1 MSGLNLRGSLS
12 GDHMR
17 GSNGDIQELCAEE
30 IAKELE
36 ILLKDSQ
43 PRYEMNER
51 EREYLFYRSG
61 SAPPIVEA
69 SLASVGGVFS
79 QNNLN
84 SAIGSDFANNGEM
97 GSLTPEEELRNY
109 YESHA
114 NPNPR
119 LLFREDWR
127 SAHRLQAV
135 SGYGGIGDRRR
146 LKLKSLEDENSK
158 SLFSSQPVLPTHE
171 EEGLEVPLQ
180 THRQQSHGSLFRQ
193 SSTDWVERGADGL
206 IGLST
211 GRLGNREKNFV
222 DLLQEDFGK
231 SKPVYTSR
239 SHSRPASRAAY
250 DEDGNR
256 VAVTELWSANSSHAS
271 ISPLTGSDMALI
283 EGLRSRSAAPCLT
296 RVQSLA
302 PQSSHAFSTA
312 EGVSISRSSTPD
324 PRFVG
329 ARSVSPC
336 PPMVG
341 GRFGLAD
348 KQNITF
354 TDTYNV
360 VSSSINE
367 TEELSAAL
375 SHLNISPNSTV
386 GMKENHQNMEHQN
399 HPVHLKSPQTEKQHH
414 SKIEDQETRAEFVQT
429 PVFTEPFLESNV
441 GPDQDNR
448 GIEDLKLPSDSS
460 VSQFEGTPM
469 QQGSGSFTPNFYAAA
484 AGRTSDFKGSTGHY
498 QNAHLTNT
506 CIPNYGM
513 SGYPINPV
521 FPSMAGSYIDPNTV
535 ADSFDDVATAT
546 AVGATSMDSRTA
558 MNGVR
563 GRSGSTADL
572 HNLYKLN
579 GQVRNGLQ
587 MPLFN
592 PINIQY
598 IQRMNE
604 YNAQMA
610 ANFSDPSMAGS
621 YLNGPYVDLLEMQKL
636 FYTQPESQYHTPYLE
651 KNGTVSSG
659 YFCNPSYH
667 LPSPY
672 TNSPISSPVL
682 PSSPVAHITPSF
694 RQIERSSRITPNTRS
709 SVGGAVGLWRSESGS
724 DIEEKYGSSLLEEF
738 KTTKIRSFQLSEIVG
753 HVLEFSADQYG
764 SRFIQQ
770 KLETASLEEKNMVF
784 QEIFPE
790 ALSLMTDVFG
800 NYVIQ
805 KFFEHGTSKQRRA
818 LANQLSGHVLVLSLQ
833 MYGCRVIQK
842 AIEVVDV
849 DQQEKLVVELDGHV
863 MRCVRDQNGNHVIQ
877 KCIECIP
884 QDRIKFIISSFF
896 GQVVP
901 LSTHPYGCRVIQR
914 VLEHYTDERTQHTMM
929 EEILQSACTLAQDQY
944 GNYVVQHVLE
954 HGRPHERCAVIKKL
968 AGQIVKMSQQ
978 KFASNVVEKCL
989 AFGGPADRQILINEM
1004 LGSTDENEPLQAMM
1018 KDQYA
1023 NYVVQKVLEICSDQQ
1038 RELILSRIKVH
1049 LSALKKYTYGK
1060 HIVARVEKLVA
1071 AGEKRAGTKY
1081 MYLS

>member
-17 GSNGDIQELCAEE
+17 GSNGGIQEPYAEE

-36 ILLKDSQ
+36 TLLKDSQ
-43 PRYEMNER
+43 PHYETNES
-51 EREYLFYRSG
+51 ERGYLFYRSG
-61 SAPPIVEA
+61 SAPPTVEG
-69 SLASVGGVFS
+69 SLASVGGLLS
-79 QNNLN
+79 ESNSN
-84 SAIGSDFANNGEM
+84 SALGLDFGNNREIGG
-97 GSLTPEEELRNY
+97 LIPEKEPRNY
-109 YESHA
+109 YDSHV
-114 NPNPR
+114 NRSPK
-119 LLFREDWR
+119 LLSREDWR

-135 SGYGGIGDRRR
+135 SGYGGIGDSRR
-146 LKLKSLEDENSK
+146 LKLKSPDDENSK
-158 SLFSSQPVLPTHE
+158 SLFSSQPVLPIHK

-180 THRQQSHGSLFRQ
+180 THRQQSHGSFFRQ
-193 SSTDWVERGADGL
+193 SSTDWAEAGADGL
-206 IGLST
+206 IGWST
-211 GRLGNREKNFV
+211 ERLGSRQKNIV
-222 DLLQEDFGK
+222 DLLQEDFGR

-239 SHSRPASRAAY
+239 SHSRPPSRDAY

-256 VAVTELWSANSSHAS
+256 VGVTEARLANLCNAP
-271 ISPLTGSDMALI
+271 ISPLTGLDMTLG
-283 EGLRSRSAAPCLT
+283 EGLRSRSAAPRLT

-302 PQSSHAFSTA
+302 PQSLHAFSLA
-312 EGVSISRSSTPD
+312 EGAPISRSHTPD
-324 PRFVG
+324 PHFVG
-329 ARSVSPC
+329 GRSVSPC
-336 PPMVG
+336 PPMMG
-341 GRFGLAD
+341 GRFGMVD
-348 KQNITF
+348 EQNLTF
-354 TDTYNV
+354 ADTYNV

-367 TEELSAAL
+367 TEELSSAL
-375 SHLNISPNSTV
+375 SCLNISSNRTV
-386 GMKENHQNMEHQN
+386 DTEENHQNLEHQN
-399 HPVHLKSPQTEKQHH
+399 HPLHLKSSQNENQQYP
-414 SKIEDQETRAEFVQT
+414 KIEDQETQAQN
-429 PVFTEPFLESNV
+429 PVFTEHFQESFV
-441 GPDQDNR
+441 DLDQDNR
-448 GIEDLKLPSDSS
+448 GIGDLKLPSDFS
-460 VSQFEGTPM
+460 VSQIESTPM
-469 QQGSGSFTPNFYAAA
+469 QQRSGSFTPNSYAAA
-484 AGRTSDFKGSTGHY
+484 AGCTSDFRGSTGHY
-498 QNAHLTNT
+498 QNAHLTDAS
-506 CIPNYGM
+506 IPNYGM
-513 SGYPINPV
+513 SGYPINPA
-521 FPSMAGSYIDPNTV
+521 FPSMAGSYIDPITV
-535 ADSFDDVATAT
+535 SDSFDDVATAT
-546 AVGATSMDSRTA
+546 TVSAAI
-558 MNGVR
+558 NGVYG
-563 GRSGSTADL
+563 GRSGNTADL
-572 HNLYKLN
+572 HNLFKLN
-579 GQVRNGLQ
+579 GQVGNGHQ

-592 PINIQY
+592 PISIQY
-598 IQRMNE
+598 LQRMNE
-604 YNAQMA
+604 YHAQMSA
-610 ANFSDPSMAGS
+610 SFPDPSMAGS
-621 YLNGPYVDLLEMQKL
+621 YINGSYVDLLEMQKL
-636 FYTQPESQYHTPYLE
+636 LYTQPKSQYCMPYLE
-651 KNGTVSSG
+651 KNGTVNSG

-667 LPSPY
+667 VASPY

-694 RQIERSSRITPNTRS
+694 RQSERSSRITSNTRS
-709 SVGGAVGLWRSESGS
+709 SVGGVVGLWRSENGN

-738 KTTKIRSFQLSEIVG
+738 KTTKTRSFQLSDIVG

-784 QEIFPE
+784 QEIFPQ

-805 KFFEHGTSKQRRA
+805 KFFEHGTSKQRRG

-884 QDRIKFIISSFF
+884 QDRIEFIISSFF

-954 HGRPHERCAVIKKL
+954 HGKPHERCAVIKKL

-989 AFGGPADRQILINEM
+989 AFGGPTDRQILISEM

-1023 NYVVQKVLEICSDQQ
+1023 NYVVQKVLEICNDQQ

-1071 AGEKRAGTKY
+1071 AGEKRVGTKY

>member
-1 MSGLNLRGSLS
+1 MMSGLNLRGSLS
-12 GDHMR
+12 GDHTR
-17 GSNGDIQELCAEE
+17 GSNGGIQDPCAEE
-30 IAKELE
+30 IVQELE

-43 PRYEMNER
+43 PRHEMNES

-61 SAPPIVEA
+61 SAPPTVEG
-69 SLASVGGVFS
+69 SLASVGDLFS

-84 SAIGSDFANNGEM
+84 SVLGSDFGNNGEIV
-97 GSLTPEEELRNY
+97 GLTPEEELRKY
-109 YESHA
+109 YDSHV
-114 NPNPR
+114 NRNPR
-119 LLFREDWR
+119 LLLREDWR
-127 SAHRLQAV
+127 STQRLQGV

-146 LKLKSLEDENSK
+146 LKLKSLDDENSK
-158 SLFSSQPVLPTHE
+158 SLFSSQPVLPTH

-211 GRLGNREKNFV
+211 GRLGSRQKNFV

-256 VAVTELWSANSSHAS
+256 VGVTEPWLANLCHSS
-271 ISPLTGSDMALI
+271 ISPLTGSDMALV
-283 EGLRSRSAAPCLT
+283 EGLRSRSAAPCLN

-302 PQSSHAFSTA
+302 PQSSHAFSSA
-312 EGVSISRSSTPD
+312 EGASISRSRTPD
-324 PRFVG
+324 PHFVS

-336 PPMVG
+336 PPMMG
-341 GRFGLAD
+341 GRFGMAD

-360 VSSSINE
+360 VSSSING
-367 TEELSAAL
+367 TEELSTAL
-375 SHLNISPNSTV
+375 SRLNISSNRTV
-386 GMKENHQNMEHQN
+386 DTEENHQNMEHQN
-399 HPVHLKSPQTEKQHH
+399 HPLHLRSPQNEKHQY
-414 SKIEDQETRAEFVQT
+414 SKIEDQATQDEFIQT
-429 PVFTEPFLESNV
+429 PVFTEHFQESYV
-441 GPDQDNR
+441 DPDQDNR
-448 GIEDLKLPSDSS
+448 GIGDLKLPSDSS
-460 VSQFEGTPM
+460 VSQIEGTPM
-469 QQGSGSFTPNFYAAA
+469 QQRSGSFTPNSYAAA
-484 AGRTSDFKGSTGHY
+484 AGCTSDFKGSSGHY
-498 QNAHLTNT
+498 QNAHFTNA

-513 SGYPINPV
+513 NGYPINPV
-521 FPSMAGSYIDPNTV
+521 LPSMAGSYIDPNTMT
-535 ADSFDDVATAT
+535 DSFDDVATAT
-546 AVGATSMDSRTA
+546 AVGPASMDSRTTI
-558 MNGVR
+558 NGVP

-579 GQVRNGLQ
+579 GQVGNGLQ

-592 PINIQY
+592 PISIQY
-598 IQRMNE
+598 LQRMNE

-610 ANFSDPSMAGS
+610 ASFPDPSMPGS
-621 YLNGPYVDLLEMQKL
+621 YMNGPYVDLLEMQKL
-636 FYTQPESQYHTPYLE
+636 LYTQSKSQYHMPYLE
-651 KNGTVSSG
+651 KNGTVNSG

-667 LPSPY
+667 LALPY
-672 TNSPISSPVL
+672 SNSPISSPVL

-694 RQIERSSRITPNTRS
+694 RQSERSSRITSNPRS
-709 SVGGAVGLWRSESGS
+709 TVGGVVGLWRSENGS

-738 KTTKIRSFQLSEIVG
+738 KTTKTRSFQLSEIVG

-784 QEIFPE
+784 QEIFPQ

-805 KFFEHGTSKQRRA
+805 KFFEHGTSKQRRG
-818 LANQLSGHVLVLSLQ
+818 LANHLSGHVLVLSLQ

-884 QDRIKFIISSFF
+884 QDRIEFIISSFF

-954 HGRPHERCAVIKKL
+954 HGKPHERCAVIKKL

-1004 LGSTDENEPLQAMM
+1004 LGSTEENEPLQAMM

-1023 NYVVQKVLEICSDQQ
+1023 NYVVQKVLEICNDQQ

-1060 HIVARVEKLVA
+1060 HIVARVEKLVT
-1071 AGEKRAGTKY
+1071 AGEKRVGTKY